1 MEQILSSVFYALFCL
16 LFTKPREVARIT
28 SYFTNEETEAQR
40 FGYASEFTK
49 LVISKA
55 GIQMQC

>member
-1 MEQILSSVFYALFCL
+1 MELILSSVFYALFCL

-55 GIQMQC
+55 GV